1 MARHESLV
9 CVKRE
14 KELFCEQ
21 GEVEEDCEN
30 KHQYRGELKDRLERR
45 VSTMAENEEE
55 AEDGHKEKMKDDLG
69 KEQPSK
75 SMPLN
80 IHGSLDK
87 RVLQKTLVS

>member
-1 MARHESLV
+1 
-9 CVKRE
+9 
-14 KELFCEQ
+14 
-21 GEVEEDCEN
+21 
-30 KHQYRGELKDRLERR
+30 
-45 VSTMAENEEE
+45 MAENEEE
-55 AEDGHKEKMKDDLG
+55 AEDGHKEKMKDNLG